1 MVISMIRIGE
11 ESGNLDFALDKSA
24 DFYDEEV
31 EASLAMLTSFIEPA
45 IIIVLALVVG
55 FIVLSVLTPMFT
67 IYNEMSF

>member
-1 MVISMIRIGE
+1 
-11 ESGNLDFALDKSA
+11 
-24 DFYDEEV
+24 
-31 EASLAMLTSFIEPA
+31 MLTSFIEPA

>member
-1 MVISMIRIGE
+1 MIRIGE

-31 EASLAMLTSFIEPA
+31 EASLALLTSFIEPT
-45 IIIVLALVVG
+45 IIVMLALIVG
-55 FIVLSVLTPMFT
+55 FIVMSVLTPMFS

>member
-55 FIVLSVLTPMFT
+55 FIV
-67 IYNEMSF
+67 